1 MYLLGF
7 ILDFRNE
14 IMFEITT
21 KIIINATPSEVWKV
35 VSEIDNDSQFWKG
48 TTKIRNTSKN
58 GNMFNREIILKNSD
72 KCYKKIILFPMDGI
86 HIRWTEGTING
97 IKDILITPVGQQ
109 TLLHVEMSYKIKG
122 IADLFPRHVSEG
134 LLDEAEL
141 ALQLIKEQV
150 EKKNLLQLNQKQ

>member
-1 MYLLGF
+1 
-7 ILDFRNE
+7 
-14 IMFEITT
+14 MFEITT
-21 KIIINATPSEVWKV
+21 KIIINATPSEVWRV

-48 TTKIRNTSKN
+48 IAKIKNTSKN

-72 KCYKKIILFPMDGI
+72 KCYQKIVLFPMEGI
-86 HIRWTEGTING
+86 HIRWTEGAING
-97 IKDILITPVGQQ
+97 IKDILITPVGKQ

-122 IADLFPRHVSEG
+122 IAGLFPRHISEE

-150 EKKNLLQLNQKQ
+150 EKKNFPQLSQKQ